1 MPPPVPPLVIVVRLV
16 SATRRPTEHRAHH
29 DCDGRPATAG
39 PRRQARD
46 EERRIGRTE
55 CVNVGH
61 FRTRRTPY
69 VLDWAG

>member
-1 MPPPVPPLVIVVRLV
+1 L
-16 SATRRPTEHRAHH
+16 RRQAR
-29 DCDGRPATAG
+29 DGRPATAG